1 MQDIAN
7 KLSTP
12 GKGQALPPS
21 DDSCHITN
29 FFLRKMDS
37 YHILTVQVNV
47 KFHVASSASQVTNTL
62 GVITLQLL
70 CFNLD
75 THGPML

>member
-1 MQDIAN
+1 
-7 KLSTP
+7 
-12 GKGQALPPS
+12 
-21 DDSCHITN
+21 
-29 FFLRKMDS
+29 MDS